1 MSEPNMEVKKRNRR
15 GLKTQSGLTAPK
27 KLKVLITIVSREKT
41 EFYLDILEGFDVNM
55 QTVTYGKGTA
65 PSDMLHYLG
74 LNESKKAIIISIVK
88 EEKLKG
94 IFAAYEERCFK
105 TKNGKGIAFTFP
117 ISSVIGV
124 AVYQF
129 LSNSIEGRKGDENE

>member
-15 GLKTQSGLTAPK
+15 SVKTQTGLTAPK

-88 EEKLKG
+88 EEKLKE

-129 LSNSIEGRKGDENE
+129 LSNSIEGRKDDENE